1 MPSRASLIAL
11 VLMLLPVATAMADPT
26 DKLSFHVRQLLN
38 PSSAM
43 HRAQHTT
50 GDKICAFV
58 RFVEGD
64 AHQQLAQYGC
74 ELVTQIG
81 DIYIANI
88 PLSQLAAMAASE
100 QVERIETH
108 LGGRLCNDI
117 SPQWTGTTMVQS
129 GVSLPTGYDGTGVLL
144 GIIDSG
150 FDVTHPAFYGID
162 GKTYRIK
169 AFVDDLAAEGETKG
183 KATPLGREYT
193 TQDDILNNS
202 HVGDTQGNHATHC
215 LGTAAGSGY
224 GTPYRGVAYGADIF
238 AISSRNAGDDY
249 LANSADQTARM
260 KRIFD
265 YAEEKRQ
272 PCVIT
277 YSIGFDDVPG
287 DTQLFREA
295 LDLLVGPGRI
305 LVTSAG
311 NSGDEVF
318 YVDKSEYMAT
328 AGVAL
333 PYNSKH
339 LAHAYMKS
347 EQPFR
352 LKCLVWQ
359 RNATPHSDQR
369 SEKAGEGSTYEL
381 ADSVVFDSANLPT
394 DSLVMRGHHLLLQR
408 SGSFYT
414 FSARTEKQERDTLLL
429 AVEGAESAVKMYA
442 SFDSPFENITEK
454 QLTDARFRC
463 GVKNRSVGL
472 PGCLQSA
479 VTVGAL
485 NGRPSF
491 VNTLGQTIASWGAAS
506 KVGTIAAFS
515 SVGPTRDGL
524 PKPDIVAPGVN
535 VLSAGNSYCPDS
547 FDRSMVATTTFNGRQ
562 YPWLSMS
569 GTSMSGPCVAGI
581 VALWLQANPRLSPDD
596 VKRVFKTTAKPIS
609 VDGQSPN
616 NVYGYGLIDA
626 YAGIQEVLRL
636 STGIQTIQRPVADDA
651 ALWYTLHGVRLA
663 HKPVRRGVYVHQGRK
678 VIIH

>member
-1 MPSRASLIAL
+1 MPSKASLIAL

-43 HRAQHTT
+43 HRAQRTT

-108 LGGRLCNDI
+108 LGGRLCNDT
-117 SPQWTGTTMVQS
+117 SPQWTGTTMVHT

-169 AFVDDLAAEGETKG
+169 AFVDDLAVEGETKG

-193 TQDDILNNS
+193 TQEDILNNS
-202 HVGDTQGNHATHC
+202 HVGDTKANHATHC

-238 AISSRNAGDDY
+238 AISSRNAGEDY
-249 LANSADQTARM
+249 LAISADQTARM

-265 YAEEKRQ
+265 YAEEHRQ

-352 LKCLVWQ
+352 LKCLV
-359 RNATPHSDQR
+359 
-369 SEKAGEGSTYEL
+369 
-381 ADSVVFDSANLPT
+381 
-394 DSLVMRGHHLLLQR
+394 
-408 SGSFYT
+408 
-414 FSARTEKQERDTLLL
+414 
-429 AVEGAESAVKMYA
+429 
-442 SFDSPFENITEK
+442 
-454 QLTDARFRC
+454 
-463 GVKNRSVGL
+463 
-472 PGCLQSA
+472 
-479 VTVGAL
+479 
-485 NGRPSF
+485 
-491 VNTLGQTIASWGAAS
+491 
-506 KVGTIAAFS
+506 
-515 SVGPTRDGL
+515 
-524 PKPDIVAPGVN
+524 
-535 VLSAGNSYCPDS
+535 
-547 FDRSMVATTTFNGRQ
+547 
-562 YPWLSMS
+562 
-569 GTSMSGPCVAGI
+569 
-581 VALWLQANPRLSPDD
+581 
-596 VKRVFKTTAKPIS
+596 
-609 VDGQSPN
+609 
-616 NVYGYGLIDA
+616 
-626 YAGIQEVLRL
+626 
-636 STGIQTIQRPVADDA
+636 
-651 ALWYTLHGVRLA
+651 
-663 HKPVRRGVYVHQGRK
+663 
-678 VIIH
+678 

>member
-1 MPSRASLIAL
+1 MPSKSSLIAL
-11 VLMLLPVATAMADPT
+11 VLMLLPVATATAGPT

-43 HRAQHTT
+43 HRAQRTT
-50 GDKICAFV
+50 GDKVCAFV

-64 AHQQLAQYGC
+64 ARQQLAQYGC

-88 PLSQLAAMAASE
+88 PLSQLAALAASE

-108 LGGRLCNDI
+108 LGGRLCNDT

-129 GVSLPTGYDGTGVLL
+129 GVSLPTGYDGTGVLV

-169 AFVDDLAAEGETKG
+169 AFVDDLAVEGETRG

-202 HVGDTQGNHATHC
+202 HVGDTQANHATHC

-238 AISSRNAGDDY
+238 AISSRNAGNDY

-265 YAEEKRQ
+265 YAEEHRQ

-318 YVDKSEYMAT
+318 YVDKPEHMAT

-333 PYNSKH
+333 PYNSRH

-347 EQPFR
+347 EQPLR
-352 LKCLVWQ
+352 LKCLVCRQ
-359 RNATPHSDQR
+359 R
-369 SEKAGEGSTYEL
+369 AGEGSTYEL

-414 FSARTEKQERDTLLL
+414 LSARTEKQGRDTLLL
-429 AVEGAESAVKMYA
+429 AVEGADGAVEMYA
-442 SFDSPFENITEK
+442 STDSPFANITEQ
-454 QLTDARFRC
+454 QLADGRFRC
-463 GVKNRSVGL
+463 GVRSRSVGL

-491 VNTLGQTIASWGAAS
+491 VNTLGQTIASWGMVTT
-506 KVGTIAAFS
+506 VGTIAAFS

-535 VLSAGNSYCPDS
+535 VLSAGNSYCPAS
-547 FDRSMVATTTFNGRQ
+547 FDESMVATTTFNSRQ

-596 VKRVFKTTAKPIS
+596 VKRVFKATAKPIS
-609 VDGQSPN
+609 VDGQRPN

-651 ALWYTLHGVRLA
+651 APWYTLHGVRLA

>member
-1 MPSRASLIAL
+1 MPSKSSLIAL
-11 VLMLLPVATAMADPT
+11 VLMLLPVATAMAGTT

-43 HRAQHTT
+43 HRAQRTT
-50 GDKICAFV
+50 GDKVCAFV
-58 RFVEGD
+58 RFSAGD
-64 AHQQLAQYGC
+64 ARQQLAQYGC

-88 PLSQLAAMAASE
+88 PLSQLAALAASE

-108 LGGRLCNDI
+108 LGGRLCNDT

-129 GVSLPTGYDGTGVLL
+129 GVSLPTGYDGTGVLV

-169 AFVDDLAAEGETKG
+169 AFVDDLAVEGETRG

-202 HVGDTQGNHATHC
+202 HVGDTQANHATHC

-238 AISSRNAGDDY
+238 AVSSRNAGQDY

-265 YAEEKRQ
+265 YAEEHRQ

-318 YVDKSEYMAT
+318 YVDKPEHMAT

-333 PYNSKH
+333 PYNSRH

-359 RNATPHSDQR
+359 R
-369 SEKAGEGSTYEL
+369 AGEGSTCEL

-394 DSLVMRGHHLLLQR
+394 DSLVMRGHHLLLER
-408 SGSFYT
+408 SGSFSDRGSECGVAIYT
-414 FSARTEKQERDTLLL
+414 LSARTEKQGRDTLLL
-429 AVEGAESAVKMYA
+429 AVEGADGAVEMYA
-442 SFDSPFENITEK
+442 STDSPFANITEQ
-454 QLTDARFRC
+454 QLADGRFRC
-463 GVKNRSVGL
+463 GVMSRSVGL

-491 VNTLGQTIASWGAAS
+491 VNTLGQTIASWGMATT
-506 KVGTIAAFS
+506 VGTIAAFS

-535 VLSAGNSYCPDS
+535 VLSAGNSYCPAS
-547 FDRSMVATTTFNGRQ
+547 FDESMVATTTLNGRQ

-596 VKRVFKTTAKPIS
+596 VKRVFKATAKPIS

-651 ALWYTLHGVRLA
+651 APWYTLHGVRLA
-663 HKPVRRGVYVHQGRK
+663 HKPVRRGIYVHQGRK